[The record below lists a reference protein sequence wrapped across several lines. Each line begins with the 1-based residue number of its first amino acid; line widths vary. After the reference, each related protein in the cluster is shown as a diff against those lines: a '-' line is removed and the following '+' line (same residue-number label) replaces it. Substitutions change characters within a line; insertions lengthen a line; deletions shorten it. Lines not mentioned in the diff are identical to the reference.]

1 MRSLFNHQKDALD
14 KLRVG
19 SILVGGVGSGKSR
32 VSLAYYERCHGNKKL
47 YIITTA
53 KKRDSFDWLSECAHF
68 SIYDVKIDSW
78 NNIKKYLDVKGAF
91 FIFDEQKVIGSGAW
105 VKSFVK
111 ITKAN
116 DWILLSATPGDT
128 WMDYIPVFIANGFYK
143 NRTEFLRRHV
153 VFCRNIRYPKVE
165 RYLDVWHLNRL
176 RDSITVD
183 MQYNKKTILHHE
195 WIDVPFDEE
204 EFNTVMKK
212 RWNPYE
218 RRPIKDASEYYYL
231 MRKVVNSDPRR
242 IHVVMELLDI
252 HPKTIVF
259 YNFNYERDLLLSL
272 GYELSIPTAEW
283 SGHKHED
290 IPDSENWMYIVQY
303 LAGAEGWNCVETN
316 SMIFYSQSYSYRS
329 TIQASGRIDR
339 LNTPFIDLYY
349 FHLRSK
355 SFIDSAIK
363 QAYDR
368 KQNFNEPKL
377 FA

>member
-1 MRSLFNHQKDALD
+1 
-14 KLRVG
+14 
-19 SILVGGVGSGKSR
+19 
-32 VSLAYYERCHGNKKL
+32 
-47 YIITTA
+47 
-53 KKRDSFDWLSECAHF
+53 
-68 SIYDVKIDSW
+68 
-78 NNIKKYLDVKGAF
+78 
-91 FIFDEQKVIGSGAW
+91 
-105 VKSFVK
+105 
-111 ITKAN
+111 
-116 DWILLSATPGDT
+116 
-128 WMDYIPVFIANGFYK
+128 
-143 NRTEFLRRHV
+143 
-153 VFCRNIRYPKVE
+153 
-165 RYLDVWHLNRL
+165 
-176 RDSITVD
+176 
-183 MQYNKKTILHHE
+183 
-195 WIDVPFDEE
+195 
-204 EFNTVMKK
+204 
-212 RWNPYE
+212 
-218 RRPIKDASEYYYL
+218 